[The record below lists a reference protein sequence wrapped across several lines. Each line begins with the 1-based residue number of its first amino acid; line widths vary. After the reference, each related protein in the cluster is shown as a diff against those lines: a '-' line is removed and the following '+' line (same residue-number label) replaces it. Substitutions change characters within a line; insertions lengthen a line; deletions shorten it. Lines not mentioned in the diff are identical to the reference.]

1 MITKEIQTYPDQLK
15 LTAYR
20 KVRPELTFH
29 WHYHWDWEIT
39 LTTNV
44 QGERYIADDI
54 CEVSG
59 WDLTLTRPG
68 IAHTWGG
75 RARNASETPT
85 EDTEAAQQ
93 DGMINSYIVMVPSHW
108 FTQLAESRFTELVEI
123 KNYFERCPG
132 AWSYHQACMSKAY
145 PLIQQLCK
153 ESSPVTRFSLFLQL
167 LELLRSEAPNQT
179 IALSH
184 KSIPQLED
192 TRMLNALSYMTE
204 HYQNAISLEETARHA
219 NLSIATLKRHFKQSM
234 QSSFSQYLQ
243 HLRLGHASH
252 LLKQTSK
259 PIDVVANQAGYAN
272 LSLFHRHFKKH
283 RGVTP
288 NQYRKQRTLN
298 HINFGKNK

>member
-1 MITKEIQTYPDQLK
+1 MITKEIQTYPDQLQ

-68 IAHTWGG
+68 VAHTWGG
-75 RARNASETPT
+75 RARHTAVMPT
-85 EDTEAAQQ
+85 ETDQQ
-93 DGMINSYIVMVPSHW
+93 DGMIHSYIVMVPSNW
-108 FTQLAESRFTELVEI
+108 FTQLAQSQLTELVELQS
-123 KNYFERCPG
+123 YFERCPG
-132 AWSYHQACMSKAY
+132 AWSYHPTCMTKAY
-145 PLIQQLCK
+145 PIIQQLC
-153 ESSPVTRFSLFLQL
+153 EGRSAVTRFSLFLLL
-167 LELLRSEAPNQT
+167 LELLRSEAPNYT

-192 TRMLNALSYMTE
+192 SRMLDALSYMTE
-204 HYQNAISLEETARHA
+204 HYHNAITLEETARYA

-259 PIDVVANQAGYAN
+259 PIDVIANQAGYAN

-288 NQYRKQRTLN
+288 NQYRKQVNLN
-298 HINFGKNK
+298 HVNYVKGR

>member
-68 IAHTWGG
+68 VAHTWGG
-75 RARNASETPT
+75 QAGETAT
-85 EDTEAAQQ
+85 EIEACQQ
-93 DGMINSYIVMVPSHW
+93 DGMIHSYIVMVPSNW
-108 FTQLAESRFTELVEI
+108 FTQLAQSGFTELVELQS
-123 KNYFERCPG
+123 YFERCPG
-132 AWSYHQACMSKAY
+132 AWSYHPTCMTKAY
-145 PLIQQLCK
+145 PIIQQLCE
-153 ESSPVTRFSLFLQL
+153 ESSPVTRLSLFLQL
-167 LELLRSEAPNQT
+167 LELLRSEGPNYT

-192 TRMLNALSYMTE
+192 SRMLNALSYMTE
-204 HYQNAISLEETARHA
+204 HYQTPITLEETARHA

-243 HLRLGHASH
+243 HLRLGHAIH

-259 PIDVVANQAGYAN
+259 PIDVIANQAGYAN

-283 RGVTP
+283 RGITP
-288 NQYRKQRTLN
+288 NQYRKQVTRN
-298 HINFGKNK
+298 HANFVKGN